1 MSSLK
6 LVHTSY
12 HVVRDVDGK
21 VLLST
26 PDFRAAKTE
35 QIDRFIH
42 SMPCHIDI
50 STSIRHKLMSIEEQL
65 DELVACSIEENIN
78 AHHPS
83 HH

>member
-1 MSSLK
+1 MSSLT

-50 STSIRHKLMSIEEQL
+50 STWHKQMSIEEQL